1 MGRNRKRYNQKT
13 MRRKIAILIIL
24 IILFTGQLVVQT
36 YQRSKERREYLEELE
51 RLKKQ
56 EEMMTEM
63 DAESEDTY
71 MEEEI
76 FSEAWE
82 DNGPLQRDISEK
94 EEKEILNNQED
105 VNGTSRE
112 N

>member
-1 MGRNRKRYNQKT
+1 MGRNRKHYNQKT

-24 IILFTGQLVVQT
+24 IMLFLGQLIVQT
-36 YQRSKERREYLEELE
+36 YQRGKERREYLEELE

-56 EEMMTEM
+56 EETIAEM

-71 MEEEI
+71 MEEE
-76 FSEAWE
+76 
-82 DNGPLQRDISEK
+82 
-94 EEKEILNNQED
+94 KEILHNQED